1 MYHSKVM
8 LRLIDEAGLRVV
20 RPLSRVGLS
29 HSLVGA
35 SPEGDVNVFPTR
47 CEYI

>member
-20 RPLSRVGLS
+20 GPLSRVGLS
-29 HSLVGA
+29 HSLVGCIA
-35 SPEGDVNVFPTR
+35 RG
-47 CEYI
+47 